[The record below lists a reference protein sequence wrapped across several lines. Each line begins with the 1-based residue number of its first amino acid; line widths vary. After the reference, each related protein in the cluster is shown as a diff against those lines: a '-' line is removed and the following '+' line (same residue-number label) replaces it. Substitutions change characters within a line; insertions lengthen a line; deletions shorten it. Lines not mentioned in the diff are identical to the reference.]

1 MNLNVTQFHADML
14 VFVSQWWFY
23 RGGMGW
29 PQKSLVPPLKPPQ
42 MKIWTLVLSLHSV
55 YMKTFGATPS
65 TSNATPWATPDTN
78 M

>member
-1 MNLNVTQFHADML
+1 MFMNLNVTQFHADML

-42 MKIWTLVLSLHSV
+42 MKI
-55 YMKTFGATPS
+55 
-65 TSNATPWATPDTN
+65 
-78 M
+78 